1 MYAAWL
7 CLQVGRSATYVVN
20 EVNLIVEEIF
30 YLQNFPL
37 FIAFYRQK
45 IKNKDSFCEKLAR
58 HPSVAVVARIG
69 RFKLYVFPH
78 CTCSDF
84 KLVKTHLYG
93 AVDYSTHTIALDALL
108 NVIFCTTL

>member
-1 MYAAWL
+1 MHHNPQYAFL
-7 CLQVGRSATYVVN
+7 N

-37 FIAFYRQK
+37 FILLK
-45 IKNKDSFCEKLAR
+45 SKNKDSFCEKLAR